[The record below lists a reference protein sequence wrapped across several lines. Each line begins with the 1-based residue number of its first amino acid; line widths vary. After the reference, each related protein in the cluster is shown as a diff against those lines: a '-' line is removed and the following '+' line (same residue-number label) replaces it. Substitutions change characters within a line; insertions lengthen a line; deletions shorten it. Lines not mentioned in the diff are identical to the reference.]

1 MCCCTPKTLT
11 PTKEDAQTSVAVA
24 SNQPQ
29 TAAASCCSSKLAAE
43 ERFDAFGRTRTQVH
57 QSKLAFRRL

>member
-11 PTKEDAQTSVAVA
+11 PTKETVQKPDVAVA

-29 TAAASCCSSKLAAE
+29 TAAASCCSSSSPPKNPSTHSAE
-43 ERFDAFGRTRTQVH
+43 PELSSTSA
-57 QSKLAFRRL
+57 S

>member
-11 PTKEDAQTSVAVA
+11 PTKETAQKSVAVA

-29 TAAASCCSSKLAAE
+29 TAAASYCSSSSQPKNASTHSAE
-43 ERFDAFGRTRTQVH
+43 PELRSTNA
-57 QSKLAFRRL
+57 S